1 MHLHGNTKVLEKCL
15 LPPNNGVNREREI
28 GRRRSCVESESA
40 RSGSELGGEIS
51 EVEVEEEES
60 RGAVSEELAMLVV
73 VVVVVVVVV
82 AVAVVVVVVAVVAAV
97 VVIAGVVVAA
107 AVSVG
112 TVVEVEAA
120 DREVVGVD
128 FSVDCC
134 TVNDIF

>member
-1 MHLHGNTKVLEKCL
+1 MHLHGNTKVLAKGL

-28 GRRRSCVESESA
+28 GRRRSCVESGSA

-60 RGAVSEELAMLVV
+60 RGAVSEELVMVV
-73 VVVVVVVVV
+73 V
-82 AVAVVVVVVAVVAAV
+82 VVVVVVAVVAAV
-97 VVIAGVVVAA
+97 VAVVVMVVAVVA
-107 AVSVG
+107 TVVSVG